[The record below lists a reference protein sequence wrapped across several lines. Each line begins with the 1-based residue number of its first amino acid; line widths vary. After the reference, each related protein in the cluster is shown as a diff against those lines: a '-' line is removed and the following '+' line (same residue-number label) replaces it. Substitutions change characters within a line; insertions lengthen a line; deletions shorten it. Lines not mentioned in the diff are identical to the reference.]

1 NAKARLESRITELIA
16 DRDAV
21 RASYTAEQRK
31 YADVCSKLSDMEDL
45 QSAFAKCVESKSAC
59 DGERQHL
66 RIANDKLQDENRLLI
81 SQVATLKEQQRAKEQ
96 KCSALTDEL
105 EKVKGDYNDVSSR
118 LSHLS

>member
-1 NAKARLESRITELIA
+1 
-16 DRDAV
+16 
-21 RASYTAEQRK
+21 
-31 YADVCSKLSDMEDL
+31 
-45 QSAFAKCVESKSAC
+45 
-59 DGERQHL
+59 GERQHL

-118 LSHLS
+118 LSHLSEERRKELDHSQTMEQSCVSLKEELDASQVRHASDVKT